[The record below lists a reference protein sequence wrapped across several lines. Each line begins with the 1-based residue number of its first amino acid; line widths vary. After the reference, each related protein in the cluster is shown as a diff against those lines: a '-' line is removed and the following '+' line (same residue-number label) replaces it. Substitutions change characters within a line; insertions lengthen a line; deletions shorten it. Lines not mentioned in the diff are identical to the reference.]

1 MWFEDSRRLFEA
13 ARDACEDI
21 DRANREL
28 EQVEARATAVGR
40 PSLEPHGRD
49 GGASDRVGE
58 RVAAAMDATARLEKR
73 IERNFELVD
82 VATGL
87 LYGRDMHHGLATLMP
102 AWVADAL
109 WWHYLAGTT
118 WDDVAA
124 MMGLS
129 PRRVQGQ
136 ARAAF
141 ELMDS
146 LGMAKTVAGEGLA
159 AD

>member
-1 MWFEDSRRLFEA
+1 MWFEDSRQLFEA

-21 DRANREL
+21 ERANAQL
-28 EQVEARATAVGR
+28 EQVEARATALSR
-40 PSLEPHGRD
+40 PSLEPHGI
-49 GGASDRVGE
+49 GGAASDRVGE

-73 IERNFELVD
+73 IERDYELVD
-82 VATGL
+82 VATGI
-87 LYGRDMHHGLATLMP
+87 LYGTDMHDGLASLMP
-102 AWVADAL
+102 PWVSDCL

-118 WDDVAA
+118 WEDVAE

-129 PRRVQGQ
+129 ARRVQGQ

-146 LGMAKTVAGEGLA
+146 LGMSKVVAGEGIA
-159 AD
+159 VD